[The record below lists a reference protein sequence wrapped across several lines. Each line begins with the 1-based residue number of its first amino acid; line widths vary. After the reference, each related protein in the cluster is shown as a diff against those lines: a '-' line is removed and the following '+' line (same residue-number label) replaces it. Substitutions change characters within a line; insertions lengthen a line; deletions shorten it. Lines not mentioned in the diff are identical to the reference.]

1 MDIQLEKKR
10 GIQKKHLPYVG
21 GGVLFLALVGW
32 IVSSEEFMKDI
43 RFLDFLKLDVSYGL
57 SGNDDLQNYATRSY
71 FNSINFMGSANGL
84 ILANYK
90 NDKLKWETTGKAK
103 FGVDLSMFNNRWSVR
118 ADFFTSTTKDLL
130 IRKQLPETSSLEYS
144 LTNDGKLKNKGFEI
158 ATNIRILNLRS
169 WQLDFGAMLGH
180 YKNNSFTGRW
190 FIHHRFSGSP
200 NSYCRE

>member
-1 MDIQLEKKR
+1 MSWYFNADYKYQNRYLLNVVAAMDASSRFGKEAEGALKMGGLAW
-10 GIQKKHLPYVG
+10 GIFPSVS
-21 GGVLFLALVGW
+21 AGW

-118 ADFFTSTTKDLL
+118 ADFVTSTPKDLL

-158 ATNIRILNLRS
+158 ATNMRILN
-169 WQLDFGAMLGH
+169 
-180 YKNNSFTGRW
+180 
-190 FIHHRFSGSP
+190 P
-200 NSYCRE
+200 VSYTHLTLPTKA